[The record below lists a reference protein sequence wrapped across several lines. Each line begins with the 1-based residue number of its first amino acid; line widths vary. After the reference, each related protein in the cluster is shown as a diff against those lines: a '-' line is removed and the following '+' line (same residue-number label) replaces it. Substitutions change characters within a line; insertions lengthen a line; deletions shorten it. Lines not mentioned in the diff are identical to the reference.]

1 MAAERKNVLPTQM
14 WLSVQTS
21 WRKQHPH
28 SDLSFLRRRVM
39 GIMFKQRGAQSE
51 EGRESMVLSRV
62 SSGPEEGG
70 RKPGVSK
77 MGPRGKV

>member
-1 MAAERKNVLPTQM
+1 M
-14 WLSVQTS
+14 
-21 WRKQHPH
+21 
-28 SDLSFLRRRVM
+28 M

-51 EGRESMVLSRV
+51 EGRESTVLSRD

-77 MGPRGKV
+77 MGPRGAV